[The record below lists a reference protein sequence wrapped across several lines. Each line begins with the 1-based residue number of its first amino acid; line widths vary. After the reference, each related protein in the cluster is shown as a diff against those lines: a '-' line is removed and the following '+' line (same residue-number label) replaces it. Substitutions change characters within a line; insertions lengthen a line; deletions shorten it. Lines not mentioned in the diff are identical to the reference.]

1 MTSEKKTS
9 PFRTDP
15 ETGKPWS
22 EVHNIQQPLRPMTD
36 KDQQLMKRVE
46 PFAYDE
52 TSSSSR
58 PYTPPPP
65 LPSLLD
71 VDLKTSYAG
80 VKDAEDAVAAVGE
93 YIAKT
98 AKFVAPLAVEVGAPL
113 VYGIAAS
120 PLLIAPV
127 PGARV
132 AYFGGLGAVGS
143 GSNALAQAMRIGF
156 GDQDEWSWEE
166 NIAATG
172 FSFAPGFRT
181 TKDLSKAATVALRA
195 GEGAVMATGETATRQ
210 ALEMGSGKRKSG
222 DWDTGELGGT
232 AAFGSVL
239 GGVLGRLEKA
249 MIKATPKEMA
259 NPMLRR
265 ALRDELKIA
274 KKLLKEYKGEEDLVK
289 ASQKRIDDVEK
300 QIQDLA
306 ASEEKILQKAI
317 DHLDEQE
324 AAQIKAHQ
332 EAALDFQ
339 NSDVAKRL
347 KESDDRQW
355 APKTDAPLLP
365 VKERLPNRLRQAAPR
380 YSVGEKHYGL
390 EFDNDVDK
398 ALFIVRNRKNKS
410 KADKGYMDFLRKVLA
425 GKTDDEIRSLGD
437 RISNELIKPEA
448 MTGSGGTKL
457 SVSRFH
463 GVAEALGLPQST
475 KVETSAVIDP
485 KEKTPSGP
493 IIDPRKTEGTGD
505 IVDARGR
512 KILDDFMSGEGTRDI
527 DAETGKLKDSKDEIK
542 ARLLSSDE
550 DVQRLVNVTQDAIV
564 DDLKN
569 IKGRQSKLQYLARVQ
584 EELNR
589 RIGGDV
595 ADEFGIVL
603 KAAQLTDDME
613 VADALDK
620 LTIHMGANAMTLTS
634 RLADIPKM
642 LQDADLDDPEVVNN
656 ALVAIARTIN
666 PILANKKAGSASGR
680 NLQSRKFTKDAIEV
694 QYKKIEEAMEERL
707 VSELKTSD
715 KLTPEQLKEQV
726 ETFGDI
732 QIVKR
737 LLKAVQQAEDIGE
750 VKKILMDQQQAF
762 QDQTT
767 FGKFMSDNKSRY
779 VKVRDVMTDALYSSM
794 LSSPITPIK
803 AALGNAIM
811 TRYHPFMGRVGA
823 KYMAVVPWARRG
835 MTKQQWEDAGAFWK
849 KVGMSYSHFNDLA
862 LKEAQR
868 AFKSGDADFRSHFER
883 IGGSALAMERTGLSG
898 ALGQS
903 LENAGQFVDIPGK
916 TLAAIDARTKTR
928 VAHAMTVA
936 KAQHDYTIAKRK
948 DPDSVPD
955 SFDEYYQNFLQKV
968 FNEDGNKLMTEDQ
981 VRRQAVVAAEAEG
994 VAPEKLGDYIENYVK
1009 TNWDKSTSDFVSYV
1023 ERNAKEITFQ
1033 EELGEFTDA
1042 NRGEKGLKKFE
1053 SIIRDWPLL
1062 QVTLFPF
1069 MRTGRNIIREGLS
1082 TTSILAET
1090 PWIGQYIDGIWAKTT
1105 QDLNSGDPIVMAR
1118 AKGRQVVGAGII
1130 SSMIALA
1137 KSGVLVGNEEQNW
1150 KKKENLNVG
1159 TGLGDYEVRLP
1170 LGPNG
1175 ERVGLDYTALE
1186 PFATVAGIVADG
1198 VKLMED
1204 GTGEQEL
1211 LGSTL
1216 IHAAQ
1221 TVVSN
1226 NIGNKSYFKNLGTAL
1241 KLITVTSESA
1251 DATEAQR
1258 LRMIKSFASPL
1269 APSGMN
1275 ALELVT
1281 DNERRRGDQLLQ
1293 VLGKRIAGIAK
1304 TVPPYRDMFGDII
1317 PIHGTD
1323 FTGEGSAAQGFSLF
1337 NPVKFRKERMNVDNY
1352 VKEDKNGFR
1361 TIDVGKINLKD
1372 TEAVRNAAWAVAIE
1386 LDGEYQFNG
1395 GTPIKDGVDL
1405 QTIVHEETGKDA
1417 FERWQEIY
1425 QTVKNSKGHN
1435 VKQAIVSLAKMEGFK
1450 KQGKLPPNKVPE
1462 GVVFY
1467 DGRPGDVNGELETFR
1482 ALAFKQLQKEYP
1494 ILRRIEEDSFQ
1505 RNKTLTFEGVEKALD
1520 QSERQAPLEAYEEEG
1535 RPPTR
1540 LQQLINP
1547 INLINNN

>member
-1 MTSEKKTS
+1 MTPEKKNS

-22 EVHNIQQPLRPMTD
+22 EVHKPG
-36 KDQQLMKRVE
+36 
-46 PFAYDE
+46 
-52 TSSSSR
+52 
-58 PYTPPPP
+58 
-65 LPSLLD
+65 PSALTKATEIKATED
-71 VDLKTSYAG
+71 VDLQPSYAG
-80 VKDAEDAVAAVGE
+80 VNDLSVQSATEAIATTGN
-93 YIAKT
+93 YIAKAT
-98 AKFVAPLAVEVGAPL
+98 QFVAPLAVEIGAPM
-113 VYGIAAS
+113 VYAIAAS

-127 PGARV
+127 PGSRV

-143 GSNALAQAMRIGF
+143 GSNALAQAMRMGF
-156 GDQDEWSWEE
+156 GDQDKWSWEE
-166 NIAATG
+166 NVAAG
-172 FSFAPGFRT
+172 LISLVPGVKS
-181 TKDLSKAATVALRA
+181 TKDLSKAATVALRGA
-195 GEGAVMATGETATRQ
+195 EGAAMATSETATRQ

-222 DWDTGELGGT
+222 DWDTGELGGA
-232 AAFGSVL
+232 AAFGFGL
-239 GGVLGRLEKA
+239 GSVLGRLEKA
-249 MIKATPKEMA
+249 LIKATPKEMA

-274 KKLLKEYKGEEDLVK
+274 KKLLKENEGADGVVVG
-289 ASQKRIDDVEK
+289 QKRIDDIEK

-306 ASEEKILQKAI
+306 APEEVILQKAI
-317 DHLDEQE
+317 DHLDEVE
-324 AAQIKAHQ
+324 AAQIKAHH
-332 EAALDFQ
+332 EAALDFR
-339 NSDVAKRL
+339 NSEVAKRL
-347 KESDDRQW
+347 KESDVR
-355 APKTDAPLLP
+355 AKAGKAKTDVALPP
-365 VKERLPNRLRQAAPR
+365 VKERLPNRLRKGTPR
-380 YSVGEKHYGL
+380 YSVGKKNYGL

-410 KADKGYMDFLRKVLA
+410 KADGDYMDFLRKVLA

-448 MTGSGGTKL
+448 MMGSGGTKL
-457 SVSRFH
+457 NVPRFH
-463 GVAEALGLPQST
+463 GVAEALDLPQSA

-485 KEKTPSGP
+485 KETTPGGP
-493 IIDPRKTEGTGD
+493 VIDPRKPTPGTGE
-505 IVDARGR
+505 IVDPRGR
-512 KILDDFMSGEGTRDI
+512 KILDDFMSGEGARDI
-527 DAETGKLKDSKDEIK
+527 DAETGKPKDSKDEIK

-564 DDLKN
+564 EDLKN

-584 EELNR
+584 EELDKR
-589 RIGGDV
+589 LGSDSASEYGL
-595 ADEFGIVL
+595 VL
-603 KAAQLTDDME
+603 KAAQLADDME
-613 VADALDK
+613 VANALDK

-642 LQDADLDDPEVVNN
+642 LQDADLDDPAVVNN

-666 PILANKKAGSASGR
+666 PILANKKAGSAAGR
-680 NLQSRKFTKDAIEV
+680 LLQSRQATKDAIEV

-737 LLKAVQQAEDIGE
+737 LLKAVQQAEDVGE

-762 QDQTT
+762 QNQTT

-823 KYMAVVPWARRG
+823 KYMALVPWARRG

-862 LKEAQR
+862 LQEAKR

-903 LENAGQFVDIPGK
+903 LENVGQFVDIPGK

-955 SFDEYYQNFLQKV
+955 SFDEYYQNFLRKV

-1009 TNWDKSTSDFVSYV
+1009 TRWDKSTSDFVSYV
-1023 ERNAKEITFQ
+1023 ERNSKEITFQ
-1033 EELGEFTDA
+1033 EELGEFTEA
-1042 NRGEKGLKKFE
+1042 NRVEKGMKSLE
-1053 SIIRDWPLL
+1053 SIIRDWPIL

-1082 TTSILAET
+1082 TTSILADT
-1090 PWIGQYIDGIWAKTT
+1090 PGLGQYIDGMWAKTT

-1118 AKGRQVVGAGII
+1118 AKGRKVVGASII
-1130 SSMIALA
+1130 SSMIAFV
-1137 KSGVLVGNEEQNW
+1137 KMGWLVGNEEQNW

-1186 PFATVAGIVADG
+1186 PFATVAGIVADS
-1198 VKLMED
+1198 VKLMEQ
-1204 GTGEQEL
+1204 GTEEQKL
-1211 LGSTL
+1211 LGSVFLHT
-1216 IHAAQ
+1216 A
-1221 TVVSN
+1221 TVVVSN

-1241 KLITVTSESA
+1241 KLITVTAESEG
-1251 DATEAQR
+1251 ATSAQR
-1258 LRMIKSFASPL
+1258 LRMIKSLASPL
-1269 APSGMN
+1269 VPSGMN

-1281 DNERRRGDQLLQ
+1281 DNERRRGDSILQ
-1293 VLGKRIAGIAK
+1293 VFGKRIGGIAK
-1304 TVPPYRDMFGDII
+1304 TVPTYRDMFGDII
-1317 PIHGTD
+1317 PIHGAD
-1323 FTGEGSAAQGFSLF
+1323 FTGEGSAAQGFSMF
-1337 NPVKFRKERMNVDNY
+1337 NPIKFRKERMNVDNY

-1372 TEAVRNAAWAVAIE
+1372 TEAVRNAAWAIAIE

-1405 QTIVHEETGKDA
+1405 QTIVHEETGVDA

-1425 QTVKNSKGHN
+1425 QTVKEDGRN
-1435 VKQAIVSLAKMEGFK
+1435 VKQAIVAFAKDSEFK
-1450 KQGKLPPNKVPE
+1450 KLGKFPPNKIPE
-1462 GVVFY
+1462 GVQLP
-1467 DGRPGDVNGELETFR
+1467 DKRTNKVNTILAGYR
-1482 ALAFKQLQKEYP
+1482 KLAFIKLLKEYP
-1494 ILRRIEEDSFQ
+1494 LLLEIKKDSIKRQEALYESF
-1505 RNKTLTFEGVEKALD
+1505 NVEKALD
-1520 QSERQAPLEAYEEEG
+1520 QTKRQAPLEAYEEEG